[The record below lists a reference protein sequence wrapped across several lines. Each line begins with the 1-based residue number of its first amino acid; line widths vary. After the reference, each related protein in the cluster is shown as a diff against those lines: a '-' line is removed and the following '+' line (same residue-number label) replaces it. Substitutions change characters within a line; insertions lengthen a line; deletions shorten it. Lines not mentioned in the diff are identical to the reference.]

1 MAITRDDVL
10 ETALLARL
18 DLAPDEIPA
27 LEADLAAVIEYVAQL
42 AQLDTTGV
50 EPTTHAVPLD
60 CPLRPDEVGVSLPRE
75 QVLEMAPR
83 VQDGFFE
90 VPAVIDGGDGSAL
103 ESGSTGATKGS
114 HP

>member
-27 LEADLAAVIEYVAQL
+27 LEADLAAVIEYVAK
-42 AQLDTTGV
+42 LDELDVTGV

-60 CPLRPDEVGVSLPRE
+60 CPLRADLVTPGLPHDDALRA
-75 QVLEMAPR
+75 APEAD
-83 VQDGFFE
+83 DGCFV
-90 VPAVIDGGDGSAL
+90 VPAII
-103 ESGSTGATKGS
+103 EEGAK
-114 HP
+114 